1 MLCQNDC
8 QRLEAENTLR
18 IHKNHRRHILYPI
31 YRFQRAKKYLNSLR
45 WRIWGTAGSRTWTG
59 TMLPPRD
66 FKSLASAYSAMPATG
81 FVVTASSKVSYL
93 MSHFTTMDG
102 GGFEP
107 PKQFAADL
115 QSVPF
120 GHSGIHPYHKASALT
135 MWNFSICHL
144 KMQALC
150 QRTSVLKMIKFISA
164 DKKLMISDTKVSDRI
179 PLNFF
184 VFDSMVD
191 STGRN
196 RLLQPCMVS
205 PFQRNPCIQDT
216 ISEFF

>member
-1 MLCQNDC
+1 
-8 QRLEAENTLR
+8 
-18 IHKNHRRHILYPI
+18 
-31 YRFQRAKKYLNSLR
+31 
-45 WRIWGTAGSRTWTG
+45 
-59 TMLPPRD
+59 
-66 FKSLASAYSAMPATG
+66 
-81 FVVTASSKVSYL
+81 
-93 MSHFTTMDG
+93 MDG

-135 MWNFSICHL
+135 MWHFSICHL

-205 PFQRNPCIQDT
+205 PF
-216 ISEFF
+216 SEESMYSRYHFRVLLNTTAPANKSRCCPKRLWKPMQFPASLFTGFLFQYRSLRRVLWTRRTR